1 MRCSETIRAGSSCQS
16 LDGGPGA
23 DPSGEER
30 MLITEHLEQ
39 SVLVLTLEG
48 RLDGSTAPA
57 FKERIKTLVSAGQ
70 ARLVVDLAK
79 LQFLDSSGLGVL
91 VSALRLAGQ
100 SNGDVKIAKLT
111 LELKALFALT
121 RLNKVFDIHE
131 SVESAVAAF

>member
-1 MRCSETIRAGSSCQS
+1 
-16 LDGGPGA
+16 
-23 DPSGEER
+23 